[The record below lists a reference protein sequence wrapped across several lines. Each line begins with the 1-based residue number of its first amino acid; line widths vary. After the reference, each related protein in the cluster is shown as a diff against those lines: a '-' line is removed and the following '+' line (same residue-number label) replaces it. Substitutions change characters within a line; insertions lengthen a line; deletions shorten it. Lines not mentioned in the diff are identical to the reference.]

1 MHPVEDDTGNR
12 YLLCKRSADSSLVR
26 DPVTGT
32 ERYIPNDR
40 LEPVDADPLEAAAG
54 AVPAPLRTLL
64 TSVHDEPTL
73 GLLFELE
80 ARGPLAVRT
89 ILGETTFCESDLNG
103 RLSLLV
109 AVGLLEDATVAG
121 ERGYGLTETGEAAL
135 EILREGIA
143 GDEHA
148 ESALAADDSQKT
160 P

>member
-1 MHPVEDDTGNR
+1 MQPVEDDTGNR
-12 YLLCKRSADSSLVR
+12 YLLCKRSTDSSLVR

-40 LEPVDADPLEAAAG
+40 LETVDVEPLEAAAG

-103 RLSLLV
+103 RLSVLV
-109 AVGLLEDATVAG
+109 AVGLLEEATVAG

-135 EILREGIA
+135 ETLREGIA
-143 GDEHA
+143 DNEHTGDPA
-148 ESALAADDSQKT
+148 SRDS
-160 P
+160 

>member
-1 MHPVEDDTGNR
+1 MQPVEDDTGTR

-40 LEPVDADPLEAAAG
+40 LEPVDAEPLEAAAA

-103 RLSLLV
+103 RLSVLV

-121 ERGYGLTETGEAAL
+121 ERGYGLTETGETAL
-135 EILREGIA
+135 ESLREGIA
-143 GDEHA
+143 GG
-148 ESALAADDSQKT
+148 ESIASEPAGEETDR
-160 P
+160 